1 MAKDV
6 ERALI
11 DIVAAH
17 GARPINEA
25 VAFVAEMKKAGRYQT
40 DVY

>member
-11 DIVAAH
+11 DIVAVF
-17 GARPINEA
+17 GVRSTNEA
-25 VAFVAEMKKAGRYQT
+25 VAFVTELKKSGRYQQ